1 MDVIVGIIAIMGGS
15 ILILLN
21 VNKKLRNQNK
31 LKDLEIE
38 DIALE
43 TKQDAIKKEKSELK
57 KSLNKITADSSD
69 LSDSQIED
77 FWNNKKGSK

>member
-38 DIALE
+38 DVALE
-43 TKQDAIKKEKSELK
+43 TKQDVIKKEKNELK

-77 FWNNKKGSK
+77 FWKNKKGSK

>member
-38 DIALE
+38 DVALE
-43 TKQDAIKKEKSELK
+43 TKQDVIKKEKSELK

-77 FWNNKKGSK
+77 FWKNKKGSK

>member
-43 TKQDAIKKEKSELK
+43 TKQDAVKKEKAELK
-57 KSLNKITADSSD
+57 KSLNKIAVDSSD

-77 FWNNKKGSK
+77 FWKNKKGSK